1 MTFKALSISAFFMS
15 STQTLTRK
23 QVFGQSWPIM
33 LANGAAPIVGLV
45 DTFVI
50 GRFVGTAAL
59 AGIGL
64 GAVIYGVVY
73 WGFGFLRMSTAG
85 LAAQSDG
92 QGAEADVQSHII
104 RALPIGLSIGLF
116 ILLIQA
122 WLLPL
127 AFQIYTASTDIEASA
142 TTYIQARLWGLPATL
157 ASIALMGWF
166 VGISRAGLALGLQ
179 IVLNV
184 VNIILSPLFVLV
196 LGGGLYGVGLA
207 SSIAEWAGLAAGLFL
222 AYREIKRRGG
232 FRSEALSR
240 KLLLAKEALSKLG
253 VANGNIFIRTMALT
267 VGFNFFG
274 NAAASEGETF
284 LAGYHI
290 LMQFIA
296 MSALILDGFAHTA
309 EAVTGAAYGAKD
321 RRRFDRA
328 VKLTTEFSALFAL
341 ICSAAI
347 YLVGPYIIA
356 GLTQDPAVQASAIAY
371 LPFCAL
377 APILGFAAFQMDGI
391 FIGTTRTVAMRN
403 AGIAAVILYIGAH
416 YMIYPVMGA
425 AGIWVAFLFYYVVRA
440 ITLGFAYPSIT
451 RHMIKNHKS
460 NV

>member
-1 MTFKALSISAFFMS
+1 MSAS
-15 STQTLTRK
+15 QTLTRK

-50 GRFVGTAAL
+50 GRFVGTSAL

-64 GAVIYGVVY
+64 GAVIYGIVY

-92 QGAEADVQSHII
+92 QGAEADVQSHIL
-104 RALPIGLSIGLF
+104 RALPIGLAIGVF
-116 ILLIQA
+116 ILLVQS
-122 WLLPL
+122 WVLPL
-127 AFQIYTASTDIEASA
+127 AFKIYTASPNIEASA
-142 TTYIQARLWGLPATL
+142 STYIQARLWGLPATL

-184 VNIILSPLFVLV
+184 VNIILSPIFVLV

-207 SSIAEWAGLAAGLFL
+207 SSFAEWAGLAAGLCL

-232 FRSEALSR
+232 FRTEALSR
-240 KLLLAKEALSKLG
+240 KLLLARDALSKLG

-290 LMQFIA
+290 LMQFIT

-321 RRRFDRA
+321 RKRFDRA
-328 VKLTTEFSALFAL
+328 VRLTSEFSILFAL
-341 ICSAAI
+341 ICGATI
-347 YLVGPYIIA
+347 MLLGPYLIVA
-356 GLTQDPAVQASAIAY
+356 LSQDPAVQASALKY

-377 APILGFAAFQMDGI
+377 APVLGFAAYQMDGI

-403 AGIAAVILYIGAH
+403 AGIVAVIIYIGAH
-416 YMIYPVMGA
+416 YLIYPILGA
-425 AGIWVAFLFYYVVRA
+425 AGIWIAFLVYYIMRA
-440 ITLGFAYPSIT
+440 VTLAVAYPRIT
-451 RHMIKNHKS
+451 RHLETEYA
-460 NV
+460 

>member
-1 MTFKALSISAFFMS
+1 MS
-15 STQTLTRK
+15 TASTLTRRK
-23 QVFGQSWPIM
+23 VFEQSWPIM

-64 GAVIYGVVY
+64 GAVIYGIVY

-92 QGAEADVQSHII
+92 QGAEADVQSHIL
-104 RALPIGLSIGLF
+104 RALPIGLAIGLF
-116 ILLIQA
+116 IFLIQS

-127 AFQIYTASTDIEASA
+127 AFKIYTASPNIEASA
-142 TTYIQARLWGLPATL
+142 TTYIQARLWGLPAAL

-179 IVLNV
+179 IVLNI
-184 VNIILSPLFVLV
+184 VNIILSPIFVV
-196 LGGGLYGVGLA
+196 GLGGGLYGVGLA
-207 SSIAEWAGLAAGLFL
+207 SSFSEWAGLAAGLFL

-240 KLLLAKEALSKLG
+240 KLLLAKDALSKLG

-267 VGFNFFG
+267 LGFNFFG

-284 LAGYHI
+284 LAGFHI
-290 LMQFIA
+290 LMQFIT

-321 RRRFDRA
+321 RKRFNRA
-328 VKLTTEFSALFAL
+328 VRLTTEFSIVFAF
-341 ICSAAI
+341 ICGAVI
-347 YLVGPYIIA
+347 YLLGPFLIA
-356 GLTQDPAVQASAIAY
+356 ALTQDPEVQASALYY
-371 LPFCAL
+371 LPYCAL
-377 APILGFAAFQMDGI
+377 APILGFAAYQMDGI

-403 AGIAAVILYIGAH
+403 AGIVAVAIYIGAH
-416 YMIYPVMGA
+416 YLLYPIMGA
-425 AGIWVAFLFYYVVRA
+425 AGIWVAFLIYYVMRA
-440 ITLGFAYPSIT
+440 VTLVVAYPRIT
-451 RHMIKNHKS
+451 QHLDEMS
-460 NV
+460 GS